1 MKKTLTMILTLALVI
16 CMLPTSAFAN
26 ENENTVQ
33 TTKLDVS
40 CITVSVKNA
49 SAEYNGD
56 VQTPKLQFTGRNA
69 AQVKDE
75 HYNIIWTKKG
85 EISVRERN
93 KAKYSYFYDYTIK
106 FI

>member
-40 CITVSVKNA
+40 
-49 SAEYNGD
+49 
-56 VQTPKLQFTGRNA
+56 
-69 AQVKDE
+69 
-75 HYNIIWTKKG
+75 
-85 EISVRERN
+85 
-93 KAKYSYFYDYTIK
+93 
-106 FI
+106 